1 MRGTDRRGGNWGQLL
16 RYMKLPLCAFAA
28 LAILAGGEIWTFRTT
43 LLKNAYETGTALAR
57 SYAAE
62 ERGNLNVY
70 ETLLGF
76 GTVAVESRLE
86 QGESPEEVADFL
98 AMYFQRLDAVLG
110 NGVVDPY
117 TLQLEIND

>member
-1 MRGTDRRGGNWGQLL
+1 MRGTDRQGGNWGQLL

-57 SYAAE
+57 SYATE

-70 ETLLGF
+70 ETLLSY

-86 QGESPEEVADFL
+86 QGEGPDGPAHGF
-98 AMYFQRLDAVLG
+98 
-110 NGVVDPY
+110 
-117 TLQLEIND
+117 